1 MRLGNY
7 CAVASGAV
15 VLWLGIWGSR
25 NGEPSLTLL
34 YTTEVQGYVEPCG

>member
-1 MRLGNY
+1 MRPKAY
-7 CAVASGAV
+7 FAVPPAAV

-25 NGEPSLTLL
+25 NDGPSLTFL